1 MKTGEKTRLTAM
13 LKNEKHSQ
21 EVLALNNYLIKYIN
35 KPNKLKKETVFQKI
49 YGTSKKFDEA
59 KLIQLRYRLF
69 NLAENFLLINW
80 LTRRAERNKDHLVQ
94 KQMMLVEYYKNV
106 ELPAN
111 STHTADLAELIKF
124 KLSDID
130 KTLKRADAKNVD
142 YYFYQHKLNHHYYYG
157 LGSNIWEKGKAYLTK
172 LLTNLDIYYY
182 TTKMRYYSETL
193 NRKNKTNEKYELKD
207 LDQIQQF
214 GKDLSSKH
222 EIILLQLYNFCLT
235 LSNEVNETNLLALVN
250 FTLEKADFL
259 DNRELGFVIPFIVN
273 NITQIKRNEG
283 KDLVETN
290 FKIYN
295 LSLRRNIFET
305 NGLLRPI
312 FLINYTYLCVELG
325 KLGEIDKAWEANS
338 HKIEN
343 KHKESTHNLCTAI
356 KAFGENEFEKALK
369 YSRKETVQ
377 TVVFYLYKKLLQIKS
392 LYELGNYVKIEEE
405 RNNLLRY
412 MRTNKQTLDKST
424 YDCLFNFTQIIR
436 ELIKP
441 NINIKALKAKVED
454 KSKSFIERIWL
465 LKKVNEK

>member
-21 EVLALNNYLIKYIN
+21 EVLALNNYLIRYTN

-124 KLSDID
+124 KLSDVD

-157 LGSNIWEKGKAYLTK
+157 LGSNIWKKGKAYLTK
-172 LLTNLDIYYY
+172 LLTNLDIYYNL
-182 TTKMRYYSETL
+182 TKMRYYSEIL
-193 NRKNKTNEKYELKD
+193 NRKNVTNEKYELKD
-207 LDQIQQF
+207 LGQIQQF
-214 GKDLSSKH
+214 GEDLSSIP
-222 EIILLQLYNFCLT
+222 EVILLHLYKLCLT
-235 LSNEVNETNLLALVN
+235 LSSEVNETNLLSLVN
-250 FTLEKADFL
+250 FTLKKADFL
-259 DNRELGFVIPFIVN
+259 DNKELGFVVPFIVN
-273 NITQIKRNEG
+273 NITYVKRNEG
-283 KDLVETN
+283 KDLTEIN
-290 FKIYN
+290 FKVHN
-295 LSLRRNIFET
+295 LSLKRNIFMV

-312 FLINYTYLCVELG
+312 FLINYVYLCVEFG
-325 KLGEIDKAWEANS
+325 KLDEIDIAWEAYN

-343 KHKESTHNLCTAI
+343 KHKEPTYNLCTAI
-356 KAFGENEFEKALK
+356 KAFGENKFEMALN
-369 YSRKETVQ
+369 YSKKETVQ
-377 TVVFYLYKKLLQIKS
+377 VFTFYLHTKTLQIKS

-405 RNNLLRY
+405 RNYLLRY
-412 MRTNKQTLDKST
+412 MRINKQILDKST
-424 YDCLFNFTQIIR
+424 YACLFNFTQIIR

-441 NINIKALKAKVED
+441 NMDKKAIIAKVED
-454 KSKSFIERIWL
+454 KDKCVIERTWL
-465 LKKVNEK
+465 LKKINEK